1 MIKIQMNGKP
11 FNPATLEETIILAAA
26 EGLRARLGAIRHPVT
41 GEFPTIAV
49 TGDSLETLKI
59 QLEGSPELLELAQQ
73 RLASEDDEA
82 SSADFE
88 EEPSMQQPGV
98 AVPKVFLSFA
108 FEDEALA
115 KRIAHALN
123 DNGVDTWWAGW
134 CISSGDSIRQKIDEG
149 LGDCTHF
156 IVLLT
161 PRSISKPW
169 VMQEMDAGLVRKL
182 SAGTKFIVLRSDLSP
197 TALPPLLQ
205 GSLSPEVDPNSFDVT
220 QLVNDIHGISRKPPL
235 GRAPNAVQ
243 QAKEASTGYSP
254 AATSIA
260 KYFVEN
266 SDLARK
272 FDPQKSIEEIAIAT
286 GLSVEDTIDAAHELS
301 GLIGVFHDEILYPEE
316 ELFARFDKFWKAWDP
331 AVDALLVA
339 TRMVNEPDFPED
351 PQEIADELKWE
362 PRRLN
367 PALAFLCQRKLV
379 RDFRALDSGQ
389 WLVNGIRKT
398 DATRRFVKS
407 RQ

>member
-1 MIKIQMNGKP
+1 MIKMTLNGKP
-11 FNPATLEETIILAAA
+11 FNPKTQEEQLILVAADA
-26 EGLRARLGAIRHPVT
+26 LRTKLGSIRHPET

-49 TGDSLETLKI
+49 TGKSIESLKI
-59 QLEGSPELLELAQQ
+59 QLEGSPELVALAQQ
-73 RLASEDDEA
+73 RLAG
-82 SSADFE
+82 AD
-88 EEPSMQQPGV
+88 EEPVTAAQVATGGQQEGPEL
-98 AVPKVFLSFA
+98 PKVFLSFA
-108 FEDEALA
+108 FEDKALA
-115 KRIAHALN
+115 ERIAHALN
-123 DNGVDTWWAGW
+123 DKGVDTWWADW
-134 CISSGDSIRQKIDEG
+134 CISAGDSIRQKIDEG
-149 LGDCTHF
+149 LGACTHF

-182 SAGTKFIVLRSDLSP
+182 SLGTKFIALRSDLSP

-205 GSLSPEVDPNSFDVT
+205 GGLSPEVDPNSFDVT

-235 GRAPNAVQ
+235 GRAPIAVQ
-243 QAKEASTGYSP
+243 HAREASTGYSA
-254 AATSIA
+254 AATNVA
-260 KYFVEN
+260 KFFVEN

-272 FDPQKSIEEIAIAT
+272 FDPQKSISEIAIAM
-286 GLSVEDTIDAAHELS
+286 GLSQEDVVDAAHELT
-301 GLIGVFHDEILYPEE
+301 GLVGVYHDEILYPEE
-316 ELFARFDKFWKAWDP
+316 ELFACFDKFWKSWDP

-339 TRMVNEPDFPED
+339 TRMVNEPDFPEN
-351 PQEIADELKWE
+351 PEKIADELKWE

-379 RDFRALDSGQ
+379 WDYRALDSGP
-389 WLVNGIRKT
+389 WLVNGVRKT